1 MKKTMLEGVFS
12 QEGKPLADEQLSQ
25 TAKVP
30 YEAPVTMRTLVET
43 EGSFC
48 GSVIEKDDAASSDI
62 TTSTHDVQTGF
73 TDTQTGETIED
84 PFDFS
89 NGSWN

>member
-48 GSVIEKDDAASSDI
+48 GSVIEPEEPN
-62 TTSTHDVQTGF
+62 
-73 TDTQTGETIED
+73 TQTGMTISEHGFASEKD
-84 PFDFS
+84 PVTGKMPDWDLDLS
-89 NGSWN
+89 GKEWD